1 MRRQSRCPALLPFL
15 LLACSNAAAP
25 SGRPAPPAGWADGVK
40 LPEAVDTNPAPDV
53 VELDLDAQV
62 APLET
67 SPGVVTPAWTYNGSV
82 PGPLIRARP
91 GDRIIAHFTNHLSE
105 DSTIHWHGV
114 RLTADMDGVA
124 GHSQAAV
131 PPGGA
136 FDYSFT
142 VPDASLFWY
151 HPHVDSAVQVSNGLY
166 GPILVE
172 DPAASAAEAALGDE
186 VVLVLSDLAID
197 ATGAFQD
204 PALGGD
210 ISTLF
215 GREGNVLLVN
225 GRVTPTLLGRVGLRQ
240 RWRIVNAAK
249 SRYFELAL
257 EGHTFT
263 RIGADGGLLP
273 APVVEDKVLVI
284 PGGRADVLVTP
295 AGHPGQSLTVRWV
308 AYDRGFGTAYM
319 RPDQDL
325 FYIHLVDDDPA
336 RDVPVPDVLRD
347 IAPID
352 TTGATPRDISLTMG
366 TATDGSLVLGIDGVP
381 SWDAPP
387 LTASLGETDL
397 WTITNTM
404 DWDHPFHLHGFFFQ
418 PVDASGAPAR
428 EWRDTF
434 NIPQHD
440 TKQVIVRYDD
450 RPGMWM
456 FHCHILD
463 HAEAGMMGML
473 MLETPR

>member
-1 MRRQSRCPALLPFL
+1 
-15 LLACSNAAAP
+15 
-25 SGRPAPPAGWADGVK
+25 
-40 LPEAVDTNPAPDV
+40 
-53 VELDLDAQV
+53 
-62 APLET
+62 
-67 SPGVVTPAWTYNGSV
+67 
-82 PGPLIRARP
+82 
-91 GDRIIAHFTNHLSE
+91 
-105 DSTIHWHGV
+105 
-114 RLTADMDGVA
+114 
-124 GHSQAAV
+124 
-131 PPGGA
+131 
-136 FDYSFT
+136 
-142 VPDASLFWY
+142 
-151 HPHVDSAVQVSNGLY
+151 
-166 GPILVE
+166 
-172 DPAASAAEAALGDE
+172 
-186 VVLVLSDLAID
+186 
-197 ATGAFQD
+197 
-204 PALGGD
+204 
-210 ISTLF
+210 
-215 GREGNVLLVN
+215 
-225 GRVTPTLLGRVGLRQ
+225 
-240 RWRIVNAAK
+240 
-249 SRYFELAL
+249 
-257 EGHTFT
+257 
-263 RIGADGGLLP
+263 
-273 APVVEDKVLVI
+273 
-284 PGGRADVLVTP
+284 VLVTP

-325 FYIHLVDDDPA
+325 FYIHLTDDDPVEDA
-336 RDVPVPDVLRD
+336 PVPDVLRD

-352 TTGATPRDISLTMG
+352 ATGATPRDISLTMG

-418 PVDASGAPAR
+418 PVDASGAPTR

-473 MLETPR
+473 MLETPP